1 MVKGVNKQII
11 EVKNPDSVY
20 FEKVVFYLKSGVNI
34 LPDEIS
40 SREIDRYIENVGYR
54 RKKSSL
60 HITAVA
66 IISTIII
73 AVIFAILFGLVKNA

>member
-11 EVKNPDSVY
+11 EVKNPDSIY

-40 SREIDRYIENVGYR
+40 SREIDRYIKNIGYR

-60 HITAVA
+60 NIIAVA
-66 IISTIII
+66 IISAIIII
-73 AVIFAILFGLVKNA
+73 AVVFCNII

>member
-40 SREIDRYIENVGYR
+40 SREIDKYIENVGYK
-54 RKKSSL
+54 RKKSSFN
-60 HITAVA
+60 IIAIV
-66 IISTIII
+66 IISAIVI
-73 AVIFAILFGLVKNA
+73 AVIFAILC